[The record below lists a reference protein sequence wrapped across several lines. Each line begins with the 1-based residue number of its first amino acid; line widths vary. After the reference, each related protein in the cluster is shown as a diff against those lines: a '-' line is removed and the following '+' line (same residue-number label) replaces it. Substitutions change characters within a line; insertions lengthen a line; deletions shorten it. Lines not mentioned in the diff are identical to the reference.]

1 MFTHQSLPVIELLS
15 SSLSSPS
22 GPPWPRELAAPPPD
36 TTPLYRKLPAL
47 ATSILPQQTGCPVLE
62 SITAFSESVR
72 GHSPRAAPSPRQS
85 RAGPWKKGAR
95 GGWRGGGGFAKAF
108 PQRYYGLNSSSAL
121 ASRCTGVPP
130 ALQSRRPQP
139 PPAPSPFSLPG
150 PSSINPFHPNL
161 NPIPSGSC
169 FSRGPKLTPCS
180 TSR

>member
-1 MFTHQSLPVIELLS
+1 MFTRQSLPVIELLS

-36 TTPLYRKLPAL
+36 TTPLYRNLPAL

-95 GGWRGGGGFAKAF
+95 GGWRGGGLCQSF
-108 PQRYYGLNSSSAL
+108 PTTVLWPQLLFCPCLSVHRGPTCSTVLPSPASSS
-121 ASRCTGVPP
+121 
-130 ALQSRRPQP
+130 
-139 PPAPSPFSLPG
+139 SLPVF
-150 PSSINPFHPNL
+150 PPRPFFNKSLP
-161 NPIPSGSC
+161 P
-169 FSRGPKLTPCS
+169 
-180 TSR
+180 